1 MWTYLSEWAKIAEI
15 LVSHVNVHLR
25 VTSAEENF
33 NKQVDKTCSVLFPQ
47 PALPSPNGLMNN
59 MIKVAGKKIM
69 HRLSNMNFQAQ
80 RPIWL

>member
-47 PALPSPNGLMNN
+47 PPLPSPNGLMNN